1 MRDGDRVL
9 PKHTRSIRL
18 FRGIDISALASTLV
32 VLAFVLLAVA
42 WMPPTHGHHVV
53 DLAHVGHP
61 VPMPG
66 ASRDDVLLVTVSR
79 SGRVYFRNDEI
90 MPADLADRIRD
101 RLKDHG
107 VERKVY
113 IQVDM
118 RAKWDAVKVVL
129 DGVRSAGILRVA
141 FLVDQSRSAG
151 SLP

>member
-1 MRDGDRVL
+1 VL
-9 PKHTRSIRL
+9 PEHTRSIRL
-18 FRGIDISALASTLV
+18 FRGIDVSALASILV
-32 VLAFVLLAVA
+32 VLAFVMLAVA
-42 WMPPTHGHHVV
+42 WMPPTHGHHAV

-66 ASRDDVLLVTVSR
+66 AGRDDVLLVSVTR
-79 SGRVYFRNDEI
+79 NGRVYFRSDEI

-101 RLKDHG
+101 RLKDRE

-118 RAKWDAVKVVL
+118 RAKWGMVKVVL

-141 FLVDQSRSAG
+141 FLADQRR
-151 SLP
+151 SLPSLP